1 MESQEKIHVP
11 IFTGINKDIFL
22 QEIYPQVRRNF
33 SMLRF
38 LWMSM
43 CPQSPYLW
51 LSVLLLF
58 IFSPSANQPSW
69 EGLIWGHV
77 WKNGQLNISDREEQI
92 RKWRSTYPLSHRWT
106 FFTKTLCTSELPHTH
121 AHRHAKSQTRSQP
134 RWFIH
139 RTLPFSEFVKRAS
152 ERKHSDFF
160 LCEVTIIKILCI

>member
-106 FFTKTLCTSELPHTH
+106 FFTKTLCTSELPHT
-121 AHRHAKSQTRSQP
+121 QTHTDTQRARPGLSLAGLFTGLCHSVNL
-134 RWFIH
+134 WKGH
-139 RTLPFSEFVKRAS
+139 LKENTLTSSCVR
-152 ERKHSDFF
+152 
-160 LCEVTIIKILCI
+160 